1 MASHPESQTVE
12 VDNTYFETVTYH
24 NRHFQQYAITNL
36 SYFQPIDEDELE
48 RLRVWHAI
56 LNRVFDNRLLF
67 PTLGRPRRILD
78 CGYGTASWAVDVATQ
93 NPGCEVIAIDIY
105 PFQQETVPEN
115 LYLQVD
121 DLNNRFTFQAHN
133 FDLVHSRL
141 MSGAIHV
148 NRWAGYLRDML
159 RVLRPGGW
167 CQLVELHHNAQSD
180 NGSLTEAHALRQWST
195 RYNESL
201 NGVKD
206 LRVAPRLPEMMRAA
220 GFVDIEHRMIPLH
233 TCGWSSD
240 ARDYDIGTANRENV
254 QQFLG
259 SIAIYPFAERLEMPI
274 QDVQLLVAQARVE
287 ADDPLLKAYF
297 PLYVCIGRKP
307 RSRR

>member
-1 MASHPESQTVE
+1 MAEHHQK
-12 VDNTYFETVTYH
+12 YW
-24 NRHFQQYAITNL
+24 NR
-36 SYFQPIDEDELE
+36 PDG
-48 RLRVWHAI
+48 RVLI
-56 LNRVFDNRLLF
+56 FM
-67 PTLGRPRRILD
+67 
-78 CGYGTASWAVDVATQ
+78 Q
-93 NPGCEVIAIDIY
+93 VIAIDIY
-105 PFQQETVPEN
+105 PFQPETVPEN

-233 TCGWSSD
+233 TCGWSSGAID

-287 ADDPLLKAYF
+287 ADDPLLK
-297 PLYVCIGRKP
+297 VIIE
-307 RSRR
+307 SR

>member
-105 PFQQETVPEN
+105 PFQPETVPEN

-233 TCGWSSD
+233 TCGVSS
-240 ARDYDIGTANRENV
+240 
-254 QQFLG
+254 
-259 SIAIYPFAERLEMPI
+259 
-274 QDVQLLVAQARVE
+274 QLHLHSNNQTT
-287 ADDPLLKAYF
+287 
-297 PLYVCIGRKP
+297 
-307 RSRR
+307 